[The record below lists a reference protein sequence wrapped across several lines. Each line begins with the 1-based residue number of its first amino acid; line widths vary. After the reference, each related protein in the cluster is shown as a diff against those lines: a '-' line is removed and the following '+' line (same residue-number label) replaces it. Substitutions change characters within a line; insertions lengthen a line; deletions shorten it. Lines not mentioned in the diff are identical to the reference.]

1 MAGQKSYGQFCPV
14 AKSAELLCKR
24 WTMLVIR
31 ELLDGPLG
39 FNDIRSGVLLM
50 SRSLLSARLVELEQS
65 GLLRHISA
73 APGRRAGYELTEAG
87 YALLPVVEAMGH
99 WGQEWIEPD
108 LTVGDIDFGYLLWSL
123 RRSARRVPE
132 MPESFLVRLHFTDA
146 PDGHDLHW
154 LSYRGPTS
162 TSVTAIRAA
171 RSMSGSNAKWSPSPR
186 SGWAG
191 GHFRAACGIKGLSST
206 GPGSSRRIR
215 SDGWGAA
222 ALRPSGNGPVRSG
235 SNPFE
240 ARDGSLTKAI
250 FDLSGVAQ
258 EGLRGVV
265 EARASEW
272 LGPTGK

>member
-123 RRSARRVPE
+123 RRSVRRVPE

-154 LSYRGPTS
+154 LSYRGPDIDICHSDPGGEVDVWIECEVVAFTE
-162 TSVTAIRAA
+162 IWMGW
-171 RSMSGSNAKWSPSPR
+171 RSFSSSLRDQRLVIDGPR
-186 SGWAG
+186 QFTQDP
-191 GHFRAACGIKGLSST
+191 FR
-206 GPGSSRRIR
+206 
-215 SDGWGAA
+215 
-222 ALRPSGNGPVRSG
+222 
-235 SNPFE
+235 
-240 ARDGSLTKAI
+240 
-250 FDLSGVAQ
+250 
-258 EGLRGVV
+258 
-265 EARASEW
+265 W
-272 LGPTGK
+272 LGRSRLAAIGKRPRAERVKPV